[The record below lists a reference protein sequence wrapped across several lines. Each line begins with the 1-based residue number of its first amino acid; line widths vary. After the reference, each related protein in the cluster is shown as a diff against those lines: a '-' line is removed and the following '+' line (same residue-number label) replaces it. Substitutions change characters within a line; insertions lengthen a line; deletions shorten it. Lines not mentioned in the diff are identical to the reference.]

1 MTSILKVDNIKDS
14 ADNQA
19 ISISGGVATFTN
31 PPLNVGLGMAD
42 QFRLTGTTNESS
54 NADVTSNIERIH
66 TTGQGTLG
74 TGMTES
80 SGIFSFPLTGIYLVM
95 FNVDFTIGGGENN
108 AFCNL
113 LVTTNNSSYTII
125 ASANSGSQDGSHGAS
140 GTGMSLVNVTNTSNV
155 KVKFSTTSMNSGSS
169 LIGSQDHN
177 RTTFTFIKLGG

>member
-1 MTSILKVDNIKDS
+1 MSSTIGVQNIAHTNGTVAATVASD
-14 ADNQA
+14 
-19 ISISGGVATFTN
+19 GVVTFNN

-42 QFRLTGTTNESS
+42 QFRLTGTTNDGS

-80 SGIFSFPLTGIYLVM
+80 SGIFSFPLTGIYLVI
-95 FNVDFTIGGGENN
+95 FNVDFSIGGGENN

-113 LVTTNNSSYTII
+113 NVTTNNSSYTVV
-125 ASANSGSQDGSHGAS
+125 ASANSGGSSFGAA
-140 GTGMSLVNVTNTSNV
+140 GTGMSLINVTNTSNV
-155 KVKFSTTSMNSGSS
+155 KVKFTTSSMNSGSS
-169 LIGSQDHN
+169 LIGSEDQN